1 MATFLEN
8 LLIQP
13 ENIRDLAQLVN
24 VDTLRDERIQDYVRV
39 VRAKNGDPV
48 GLIGKGNP
56 IGTTGCGCDPEYS
69 ALAPANVLKR
79 WEMGCWVAPLKICY
93 KDMEGTI
100 AEYALKNGT
109 AIGDLNGT
117 QVMSEVIEPIINDL
131 LVDLIWRIAWFGDTE
146 AENISDGGSITNGVD
161 TDLIAVADGL
171 WKRIYAQV
179 AINGAQRTAI
189 ATNTKAA
196 MTTQGAATTLIDQM
210 VLDANPKTMK
220 KSGKVIYMTQAMAT
234 AFDIDL
240 RKTNCCNLP
249 WQQVVDGISTTTYNG
264 IKYVALPK
272 WDEMIEYFENGAKPY
287 RALLTT
293 RDNLLAGTPAGQFVN
308 DFDFFFDKNSRKF
321 KIYGTGKL
329 GTMLLEDDAFQ
340 AAY

>member
-1 MATFLEN
+1 
-8 LLIQP
+8 
-13 ENIRDLAQLVN
+13 
-24 VDTLRDERIQDYVRV
+24 
-39 VRAKNGDPV
+39 
-48 GLIGKGNP
+48 
-56 IGTTGCGCDPEYS
+56 
-69 ALAPANVLKR
+69 
-79 WEMGCWVAPLKICY
+79 
-93 KDMEGTI
+93 MEGTI
-100 AEYALKNGT
+100 AEYALKTGT

-117 QVMSEVIEPIINDL
+117 QVLTEVVYPIINDL
-131 LVDLIWRIAWFGDTE
+131 LVDLIWRIVWFGDTN
-146 AENISDGGSITNGVD
+146 AQNIEDGGSITNGID
-161 TDLIAVADGL
+161 TKLISVADGL
-171 WKRIYAQV
+171 WKRIFAQV

-189 ATNTKAA
+189 TTNTKAA

-249 WQQVVDGISTTTYNG
+249 WQQVVDGISTTAYNG

-329 GTMLLEDDAFQ
+329 GTMLLENDAFQ